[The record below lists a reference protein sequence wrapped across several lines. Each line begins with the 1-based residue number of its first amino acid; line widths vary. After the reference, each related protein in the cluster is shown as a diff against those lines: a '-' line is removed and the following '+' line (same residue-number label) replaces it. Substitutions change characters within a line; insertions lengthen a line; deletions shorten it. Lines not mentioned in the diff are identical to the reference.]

1 MQEKEFLR
9 KLNSKINQGGSL
21 TLSIIQNELLEEK
34 QNNRKVPILDTL
46 GRIFS
51 THKTPEQIIQDNLE
65 LILQKTSDEYKATL
79 LEKLLENER
88 TRKIIKNKFATI
100 LNNLKRSKIPYTI
113 MAYWRLWKNIRKK
126 VFRR

>member
-9 KLNSKINQGGSL
+9 KLNSKINQEGAL

-51 THKTPEQIIQDNLE
+51 THKAPEQIIQDNLE

-88 TRKIIKNKFATI
+88 TRKIIKNKFAMI

-113 MAYWRLWKNIRKK
+113 MVYWRL
-126 VFRR
+126 